1 MKSTNT
7 HIPFEATH
15 PGNVILDEIKAR
27 GLNQKQL
34 AVELDIQATLLN
46 EIIKGKRALTAD
58 LAILFER
65 IFEIPA
71 DYWMRLQSQ
80 FEIDLARI
88 KEKNINRLANL
99 ESWNLIKEYIP
110 TSYFKKHGYLG
121 DDLKSNINTVKTI
134 YNVNSIDG
142 LIQKAAQQH
151 FSLHRKS
158 EKLIVDDKNILAWNM
173 LAQYESKNQQV
184 NSFNFDNLPSLNKEL
199 QTIFFENSN
208 TIQKVKNKM
217 IQYGIKFVLIEKIEK
232 APIDGFT
239 FWSDEN
245 PAIALTLRHKRIDNF
260 AFTIMHELGHIDLH
274 LKQNKESQFFDLS
287 GKKVNIERLET
298 EADSYAQ
305 KSLIS
310 PEQWNSIKNLP
321 ELNDYSIKL
330 KSTEYK
336 INPAII
342 LGRLNHEVNYYKIS
356 TSISKE
362 LN

>member
-1 MKSTNT
+1 MKTAT
-7 HIPFEATH
+7 HIPFSATH
-15 PGNVILDEIKAR
+15 PGTVILDEIKAR
-27 GLNQKQL
+27 GLNQKQI
-34 AVELDIQATLLN
+34 AVELDIHTTILN

-58 LAILFER
+58 LAILFEK

-80 FEIDLARI
+80 YEIDLARI
-88 KEKNINRLANL
+88 NEKNINRLANL
-99 ESWNLIKEYIP
+99 ESWGLIKEYVP
-110 TSYFKKHGYLG
+110 TSYLKKHGYFN
-121 DDLKSNINTVKTI
+121 DDIKSNIDTVKSI
-134 YNVNSIDG
+134 YCVNSIEG

-151 FSLHRKS
+151 FALHRKS
-158 EKLIVDDKNILAWNM
+158 EKLIVDDKNMLAWNM
-173 LAQYESKNQQV
+173 LAQYESQKQQV
-184 NSFNFDNLPSLNKEL
+184 NSFNFENIPSLKNEL

-208 TIQKVKNKM
+208 TVERVKSKM

-274 LKQNKESQFFDLS
+274 LKQNKESQFFDLT
-287 GKKVNIERLET
+287 GKKGAVEKLET
-298 EADSYAQ
+298 EADNYAQ
-305 KSLIS
+305 LSLIS
-310 PEQWNSIKNLP
+310 HEQWIGISKLP
-321 ELNDYSIKL
+321 EHNDYSIKL
-330 KSTEYK
+330 KANEYK

-342 LGRLNHEVNYYKIS
+342 LGRLSHEVNYYAVS
-356 TSISKE
+356 TSISKD